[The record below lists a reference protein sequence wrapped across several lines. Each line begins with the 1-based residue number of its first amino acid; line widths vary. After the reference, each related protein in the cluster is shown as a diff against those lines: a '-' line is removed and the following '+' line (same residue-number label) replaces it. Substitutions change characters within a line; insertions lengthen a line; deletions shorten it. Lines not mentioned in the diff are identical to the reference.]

1 MVFTAYTCEQI
12 YMKRINV
19 AGGGL
24 GNGNAYAVIE
34 ILYKDECMEEVNS
47 VWYKEYGINP
57 ISEKIGDDIE
67 WGEDDTFKVLKN
79 GEYVDEDD
87 EELSLIHI
95 SEPTRPY

>member
-12 YMKRINV
+12 YMKRITV

-24 GNGNAYAVIE
+24 GNGNAYAVVE
-34 ILYKDECMEEVNS
+34 IIYKDEGMEEVNS

-79 GEYVDEDD
+79 GEYIEDSD
-87 EELSLIHI
+87 EE
-95 SEPTRPY
+95 EE